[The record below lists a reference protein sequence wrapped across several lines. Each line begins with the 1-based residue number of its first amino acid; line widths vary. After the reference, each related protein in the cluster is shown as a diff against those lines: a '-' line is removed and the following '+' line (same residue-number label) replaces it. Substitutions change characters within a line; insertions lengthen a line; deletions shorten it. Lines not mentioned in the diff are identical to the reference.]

1 MELENENVIQQ
12 EEQSVETDLSAF
24 DEGWSDT
31 QSEEDSFA
39 LDDGEKTTP
48 SAETPAA
55 DEVEPESRPEETESG
70 AHAEADSAG
79 EHEQKEGSQLY
90 KLKHLNDEGM
100 YTIDEVLEYAGKG
113 LDYDFVRKE
122 RDELKRE
129 RAALN
134 SQSEF
139 LKEMARRSGD
149 SSIEAQ
155 MDRIRALW
163 KINDARD
170 SGTTMSQ
177 DEALIRAKQ
186 ERIGT
191 DTQAEEPAAKDE
203 PESKPDAENDAAVRA
218 KMFNNFM
225 AEYPDVNAEDTPKE
239 VWNEC
244 AKTGDLTGAYRKYEN
259 AQLKAQLDELKRDQ
273 RNKERSTGSWR
284 SAGASTPKDAF
295 DDGWDSI

>member
-24 DEGWSDT
+24 DDGWSDT
-31 QSEEDSFA
+31 PSEEDSFA
-39 LDDGEKTTP
+39 LDDGEKTAP

-55 DEVEPESRPEETESG
+55 EDVEPETRPEETESG
-70 AHAEADSAG
+70 AHAETDATG
-79 EHEQKEGSQLY
+79 EQEHKEGSQLY

-139 LKEMARRSGD
+139 LKEMAQRSGD

-218 KMFNNFM
+218 KMFSDFM
-225 AEYPDVNAEDTPKE
+225 AEYPDVKADDIPKE

-244 AKTGDLTGAYRKYEN
+244 AKTGDLTGAYRKHEN
-259 AQLKAQLDELKRDQ
+259 AQLKAQLEELKRDQ
-273 RNKERSTGSWR
+273 RNKDRSTGSWR

>member
-1 MELENENVIQQ
+1 MELENENTIQQ
-12 EEQSVETDLSAF
+12 EEQDVETDLSAF
-24 DEGWSDT
+24 DDGWSDT
-31 QSEEDSFA
+31 PSEEDSFA
-39 LDDGEKTTP
+39 LDVGEKTEP

-55 DEVEPESRPEETESG
+55 EEVEPESRPEETESG
-70 AHAEADSAG
+70 VHTEADDAG

-170 SGTTMSQ
+170 NGTTMSQ

-191 DTQAEEPAAKDE
+191 DAPAEEPADKDE
-203 PESKPDAENDAAVRA
+203 PDSKQDAENDAAVRA
-218 KMFNNFM
+218 KMFSDFM
-225 AEYPDVNAEDTPKE
+225 SEYPDVKAEDIPKE

-259 AQLKAQLDELKRDQ
+259 TQLKAQLEELKRDQ

-295 DDGWDSI
+295 DDGWDSL

>member
-1 MELENENVIQQ
+1 MELENENTIQQ

-39 LDDGEKTTP
+39 LDDGEKTDP
-48 SAETPAA
+48 AAETPAA
-55 DEVEPESRPEETESG
+55 EEVEPESQPEETESG
-70 AHAEADSAG
+70 AHAEAGTAG
-79 EHEQKEGSQLY
+79 EQEHKEGNQLY

-163 KINDARD
+163 KINDARN

-191 DTQAEEPAAKDE
+191 DANAEEPAGNDE
-203 PESKPDAENDAAVRA
+203 HESKPNTENDAVVRA
-218 KMFNNFM
+218 KMFSDFM
-225 AEYPDVNAEDTPKE
+225 SEYPDVKAEDIPKE

-244 AKTGDLTGAYRKYEN
+244 VKTGDLTGAYRKYEN
-259 AQLKAQLDELKRDQ
+259 TQLKAQLDELKRDQ

-295 DDGWDSI
+295 DEGWDSL

>member
-1 MELENENVIQQ
+1 MELENENTIQQ

-31 QSEEDSFA
+31 QREEDSFA
-39 LDDGEKTTP
+39 LDNGEKTTP

-55 DEVEPESRPEETESG
+55 DEVEPESHPEETESG

-191 DTQAEEPAAKDE
+191 DAKVEEPAANDE

-218 KMFNNFM
+218 KMFSDFM
-225 AEYPDVNAEDTPKE
+225 AEYPDVKAEDIPKE

-244 AKTGDLTGAYRKYEN
+244 AKTGDLTGAYRKHEN

>member
-1 MELENENVIQQ
+1 MELENENTIQQ

-24 DEGWSDT
+24 DEGWIDT
-31 QSEEDSFA
+31 PSEEDSFA
-39 LDDGEKTTP
+39 LDGGEKTDTA
-48 SAETPAA
+48 AETPAA
-55 DEVEPESRPEETESG
+55 NEVEPETRPEETESG
-70 AHAEADSAG
+70 AHAEADAVG
-79 EHEQKEGSQLY
+79 EQEHKEGSQLY

-100 YTIDEVLEYAGKG
+100 YTLDEVLEYAGKG
-113 LDYDFVRKE
+113 LDYDFIRKE

-139 LKEMARRSGD
+139 LKEMAQRSGD

-163 KINDARD
+163 KINDARE

-191 DTQAEEPAAKDE
+191 DTQSEEPSAKDE
-203 PESKPDAENDAAVRA
+203 PESKPDAENDAVARA
-218 KMFNNFM
+218 KMFSDFM
-225 AEYPDVNAEDTPKE
+225 SEYPDVKAEDIPKE

-244 AKTGDLTGAYRKYEN
+244 AKTGDLTGAYRKHEN

>member
-1 MELENENVIQQ
+1 MIDRLNGGKPTPERNSMELENENVIQQ

-139 LKEMARRSGD
+139 LKEMAR
-149 SSIEAQ
+149 
-155 MDRIRALW
+155 
-163 KINDARD
+163 D
-170 SGTTMSQ
+170 SGTTVSQ

-225 AEYPDVNAEDTPKE
+225 AEYPDVKAEDIPKE

>member
-12 EEQSVETDLSAF
+12 EEQSGETDLSAF
-24 DEGWSDT
+24 DDGWSDT
-31 QSEEDSFA
+31 PSEEDSFA
-39 LDDGEKTTP
+39 LDDGEKADP
-48 SAETPAA
+48 AAETPAA
-55 DEVEPESRPEETESG
+55 EEVEPETRPEETESG
-70 AHAEADSAG
+70 AHAETDATG
-79 EHEQKEGSQLY
+79 EQEHKEGSQLY

-113 LDYDFVRKE
+113 MDYDFVRKE

-170 SGTTMSQ
+170 NGATMSQ

-191 DTQAEEPAAKDE
+191 DAQAEEPAAKDE

-218 KMFNNFM
+218 KMFSDFM
-225 AEYPDVNAEDTPKE
+225 AEYPDVTAEDIPKE

-244 AKTGDLTGAYRKYEN
+244 SKTGDLTGAYRKHEN
-259 AQLKAQLDELKRDQ
+259 AQLKAQLEELKRDQ
-273 RNKERSTGSWR
+273 RNKDRSTGSWR
-284 SAGASTPKDAF
+284 SAGASTPKDSF

>member
-1 MELENENVIQQ
+1 MELENENTIQQ

-31 QSEEDSFA
+31 QSEEDSFT
-39 LDDGEKTTP
+39 LDYGENADTA
-48 SAETPAA
+48 AETPAA
-55 DEVEPESRPEETESG
+55 EDMEHESQPEETESG
-70 AHAEADSAG
+70 AHAEADAAG
-79 EHEQKEGSQLY
+79 KQEQNEGNQLY

-191 DTQAEEPAAKDE
+191 DAPAEEPAGKDE

-218 KMFNNFM
+218 KMFSDFM
-225 AEYPDVNAEDTPKE
+225 VEYPDVKAEDIPKE

-244 AKTGDLTGAYRKYEN
+244 VKTGDLTGAYRKYEN
-259 AQLKAQLDELKRDQ
+259 TQLKAQLDELKRDQ

-295 DDGWDSI
+295 DEGWDSL

>member
-1 MELENENVIQQ
+1 MELENENTIQQ
-12 EEQSVETDLSAF
+12 EEQDVETDLSAF
-24 DEGWSDT
+24 DDGWSDT
-31 QSEEDSFA
+31 SSEEDSFA
-39 LDDGEKTTP
+39 LDDGEKAEP
-48 SAETPAA
+48 AAETPAA
-55 DEVEPESRPEETESG
+55 EEVEPESRPEETESG

-191 DTQAEEPAAKDE
+191 DATADEPAGKDE
-203 PESKPDAENDAAVRA
+203 PENKPDAENDAAVRA
-218 KMFNNFM
+218 KMFSDFM
-225 AEYPDVNAEDTPKE
+225 AEYPDVKAEDIPKE

-244 AKTGDLTGAYRKYEN
+244 AKTGDLSGAYRKHEN
-259 AQLKAQLDELKRDQ
+259 AQLKAQLEELKRDQ

-295 DDGWDSI
+295 DEGWDSL

>member
-1 MELENENVIQQ
+1 MELENENTIQQ

-31 QSEEDSFA
+31 QSEEDSFT
-39 LDDGEKTTP
+39 LDDGENTAP
-48 SAETPAA
+48 AAETPAA
-55 DEVEPESRPEETESG
+55 EEAEPESLPEETESG
-70 AHAEADSAG
+70 EHAEADAAG
-79 EHEQKEGSQLY
+79 KQEQNEGSQLY

-191 DTQAEEPAAKDE
+191 DTQADEPAANDE

-218 KMFNNFM
+218 KMFSDFM
-225 AEYPDVNAEDTPKE
+225 AEYPDVKAEDIPKE

-244 AKTGDLTGAYRKYEN
+244 ANTGDLTGAYRKYEN